1 MKILYA
7 ASEAVPFSS
16 SGGLG
21 DVAGSLP
28 KAIRNRHAACRVVT
42 PLYDT
47 VPAKLRSQMECIA
60 RFQVPLS
67 WRIQDCAVYRLTY
80 DGVVFYFLQN
90 DYYFS
95 RGRLYGEFD
104 DGERFAFF
112 SKAALEMLFH
122 IDFKPDII
130 HCNDWQ
136 AAMIPAYL
144 NLFYRGSAV
153 HRPIST
159 VFTIH
164 NIQFQ
169 GKFSMD
175 FAEDVL
181 GVPEFQLG
189 MVEYHG
195 SCNLMKAA
203 VEQSN
208 LVTTVSPS
216 YAVELLDPW
225 YAFGLDRLLREN
237 RQKFSGILNGID
249 TRLYNPASDPALYQ
263 NFSPADLGGK
273 KVSKRELEKAAG
285 LEQGDRPLIAMVTRL
300 TRQKGIDLVRY
311 AFDELIEMGCSFVL
325 LGAGDEEHERFFAEA
340 AGRYP
345 GRVSTTVGFRPELSH
360 RIYAGADLFLMPS
373 LTEPCGLAQM
383 IAMRYG
389 TIPIVRKTGGLRDTV
404 ADAGDGGCG
413 YTFESFNAH
422 DMLGAVRRAVA
433 GYEDREAWDGL
444 IRRAMS
450 LDFGWG
456 PAAEQYIRLYE
467 KLVS

>member
-1 MKILYA
+1 M
-7 ASEAVPFSS
+7 
-16 SGGLG
+16 
-21 DVAGSLP
+21 
-28 KAIRNRHAACRVVT
+28 
-42 PLYDT
+42 
-47 VPAKLRSQMECIA
+47 
-60 RFQVPLS
+60 
-67 WRIQDCAVYRLTY
+67 
-80 DGVVFYFLQN
+80 
-90 DYYFS
+90 
-95 RGRLYGEFD
+95 
-104 DGERFAFF
+104 
-112 SKAALEMLFH
+112 
-122 IDFKPDII
+122 
-130 HCNDWQ
+130 
-136 AAMIPAYL
+136 
-144 NLFYRGSAV
+144 
-153 HRPIST
+153 
-159 VFTIH
+159 
-164 NIQFQ
+164 
-169 GKFSMD
+169 
-175 FAEDVL
+175 
-181 GVPEFQLG
+181 
-189 MVEYHG
+189 
-195 SCNLMKAA
+195 
-203 VEQSN
+203 
-208 LVTTVSPS
+208 TTVSPS

-422 DMLGAVRRAVA
+422 DMLGAVRRALA